1 MEDGCEASASMR
13 TAEPSSSEIAPD
25 RETPDMR
32 VLVVEDET
40 QLRERISAA
49 LRTQGFAVDECGEG
63 REAVFMGEEYPID
76 VAVLDL
82 GLPGMSGLEVLGEWR
97 AGGRE
102 FPVLILTARG
112 SWQEKVA
119 GLEAGADD
127 YLVKP
132 FHLEEVIARLRALVR
147 RSAGWTRSVLKV
159 GEIELDMGSQRV
171 RVGDDPAD
179 LTAYEYRLLE
189 FLMLHAGEVVSK
201 TELTEHLYEED
212 AERDSNVLEVLLTRL
227 RRKLDPQRTRNPI
240 ETLRGR
246 GYRLRRFQ

>member
-1 MEDGCEASASMR
+1 
-13 TAEPSSSEIAPD
+13 
-25 RETPDMR
+25 MR

-40 QLRERISAA
+40 QLRERIAAA
-49 LRTQGFAVDECGEG
+49 LRDQGLAVDESGEG
-63 REAVFMGEEYPID
+63 REALFMGQEYPVD

-82 GLPGMSGLEVLGEWR
+82 GLPGMSGLEVLREWR
-97 AGGRE
+97 ARGRK

-132 FHLEEVIARLRALVR
+132 FQMEEVVARLRALVR
-147 RSAGWTRSVLKV
+147 RAAGWTRSVLAV
-159 GEIELDMGSQRV
+159 GEIELDMGSQHV
-171 RVGDDPAD
+171 RVGGEPVD
-179 LTAYEYRLLE
+179 LTAYEYKLLE
-189 FLMLHAGEVVSK
+189 YLMLHAGAVVSK
-201 TELTEHLYEED
+201 TELVEHLYEED

-227 RRKLDPQRTRNPI
+227 RRKLDPERRRNLI

-246 GYRLRRFQ
+246 GYRLRRE

>member
-1 MEDGCEASASMR
+1 V
-13 TAEPSSSEIAPD
+13 
-25 RETPDMR
+25 R

-40 QLRERISAA
+40 RLRERIAAA
-49 LRTQGFAVDECGEG
+49 LRDRGFAVDECAEG
-63 REAVFMGEEYPID
+63 PEALFMGQEYPID

-82 GLPGMSGLEVLGEWR
+82 GLPGLSGLDVLDEWR
-97 AGGRE
+97 AKGRK

-132 FHLEEVIARLRALVR
+132 FQMEEVVARLRALVR
-147 RSAGWTRSVLKV
+147 RASGWTRSALTV
-159 GEIELDMGSQRV
+159 GEIELDMGSQQV
-171 RVGDDPAD
+171 AVAAKQVD
-179 LTAYEYRLLE
+179 LTAFEYRLLE
-189 FLMLHAGEVVSK
+189 HLMLHAGTVVSK
-201 TELTEHLYEED
+201 TELVEHLYEED

-227 RRKLDPQRTRNPI
+227 RRKLDPERRHNPI

-246 GYRLRRFQ
+246 GYRLRRD